1 MALGLIILRRVY
13 GGVEYIAAA
22 MLCIGVATFT
32 LVDSRVSPKFY
43 LCAASKACQQVVK
56 QVNSL

>member
-32 LVDSRVSPKFY
+32 LVDSRVSPKFH
-43 LCAASKACQQVVK
+43 LCVRS
-56 QVNSL
+56 